1 MAHSNQARKRI
12 RQNVSRAARNRPVRT
27 RMTRAVR
34 DASEAIREG
43 DADAEE
49 LLRAAQAALDTAAR
63 RHIIHPNAAARRKS
77 RLAQQLKAVR
87 AA

>member
-12 RQNVSRAARNRPVRT
+12 RQNVTRAARNRPVRT

-34 DASEAIREG
+34 DAGEAIREG
-43 DADAEE
+43 DSDAEE
-49 LLRAAQAALDTAAR
+49 LLRAAQTALDIAAR
-63 RHIIHPNAAARRKS
+63 QHIIHPNAAARRKS

-87 AA
+87 TA